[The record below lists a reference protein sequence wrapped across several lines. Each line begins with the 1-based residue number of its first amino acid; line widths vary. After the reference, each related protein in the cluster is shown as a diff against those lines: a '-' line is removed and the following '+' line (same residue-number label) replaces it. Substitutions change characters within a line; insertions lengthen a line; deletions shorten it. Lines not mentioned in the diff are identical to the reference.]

1 MGNDFPMD
9 AFNRL
14 AEKMS
19 DFIDVQ
25 IYNMETEPDTRS
37 NRKKD
42 RKPSNNNGF
51 TRVMTDRLRDMN
63 SNING
68 LTRAVEDLT
77 RITNEQKP
85 MATQQ
90 SVSNIENTTN
100 NIENNTEV
108 LWEESAESVR
118 RQEANFN
125 MLGGLLK
132 EIRNPLETIA
142 YRLSGNMFRYPVE
155 SLTPKEKP
163 SASVQPE
170 EPQIVRLDTDQVAL
184 LETGIVQLDVIS
196 NLLNSNLKQ
205 ANANANKL
213 NSSLSKMYTWFLRN
227 GQYQRRNDRD
237 ENRNQKKQSAFQR
250 LIFGNMNKTLGAM
263 KGSLVDL
270 NSLMALRNIA
280 STIGIGVGGVAKG
293 GKILGGAAAS
303 FMVGDYIKN
312 MFNTILDG
320 VQANSPTVVSNILA
334 ETTDWISNLMD
345 DTFGSMSGLI
355 ESLIVGAGALKGTS
369 ALVKGITSL
378 AKRLLP
384 SIMTAVGAIVT
395 APEFL
400 ALMASAGLIT
410 IAKTYKDEIAS
421 TIDNAMSKVS
431 NTVKEGVQHIEDL
444 TGLSLEQKP
453 EDSTFTP
460 NTELDE
466 SAKKVLK
473 AYYQAHK
480 EQIDKNATGA
490 ELSPETRSKLI
501 DDVQA
506 LVDVMDKTGGTQA
519 LQGMLASNMKY
530 NPAEFSNFI
539 VKSVDTGKQLGGANN
554 EVEKEQRSRTIS
566 RDATPQYNVNSSN
579 VNNSNTTIQ
588 ARSIE
593 PNGNSRMPSKTGTG
607 LYE

>member
-25 IYNMETEPDTRS
+25 TYNMETEPDTRS

-42 RKPSNNNGF
+42 RKPSNTANGF
-51 TRVMTDRLRDMN
+51 SRVMTDRLRDMN
-63 SNING
+63 SNVNG

-85 MATQQ
+85 LETQK

-108 LWEESAESVR
+108 LWEESAEAIR

-125 MLGGLLK
+125 MVGGLLK

-155 SLTPKEKP
+155 TLTPKEKVNT
-163 SASVQPE
+163 VQPE
-170 EPQIVRLDTDQVAL
+170 EPQLVKLDSDQVAL
-184 LETGIVQLDVIS
+184 LESGITQLDTIS
-196 NLLNSNLKQ
+196 YLLHENLK
-205 ANANANKL
+205 ATNANSNKL

-227 GQYQRRNDRD
+227 GQY
-237 ENRNQKKQSAFQR
+237 NQKKDRDDDRNKKKQTAFQR
-250 LIFGNMNKTLGAM
+250 LMFGNIDKTLGAM

-270 NSLMALRNIA
+270 NSLIALRNIA
-280 STIGIGVGGVAKG
+280 STIGIGVGGLAKG
-293 GKILGGAAAS
+293 SKMLGMAAVS

-334 ETTDWISNLMD
+334 ETTGWISDLMD

-355 ESLIVGAGALKGTS
+355 ESLVVGAGALKGTK
-369 ALVKGITSL
+369 ALVKSITAL
-378 AKRLLP
+378 AKKLLP
-384 SIMTAVGAIVT
+384 SIMTAVGAIIT

-410 IAKTYKDEIAS
+410 IAKAYKEEIAS
-421 TIDNAMSKVS
+421 TIDTLISKVG
-431 NTVKEGVQHIEDL
+431 NKVQDGVHRIENL

-453 EDSTFTP
+453 EDSRFADK
-460 NTELDE
+460 TELDE

-473 AYYQAHK
+473 AYYDAHK
-480 EQIDKNATGA
+480 EQIDENANGV
-490 ELSPETRSKLI
+490 ELSPEKRAKLI
-501 DDVQA
+501 KNVQA
-506 LVDVMDKTGGTQA
+506 LVDVMDKMGGIQS
-519 LQGMLASNMKY
+519 LRGMLASNMKY
-530 NPAEFSNFI
+530 HPVEFSNFI
-539 VKSVDTGKQLGGANN
+539 VKSVDTGKQIGGANK
-554 EVEKEQRSRTIS
+554 EIEKEQQNRTFA

-588 ARSIE
+588 ARNIE